1 LLSSS
6 GNTPA
11 GRNSRSEPP
20 TPKNIAGTVY
30 VCGQGIISGI
40 RLILGGTQFIGRTLA
55 KLALSDGWQVTTFA
69 FRTAASRL
77 PGGTA
82 RSLAA
87 AAASTE
93 FDWLIKDSRDEA
105 FNEAGPYVGTP
116 VLRIGGTALFG
127 PVITPAPRGE
137 AAGRLWDGRSW
148 SPGRTAS
155 SSSSGAG
162 PQAVL

>member
-1 LLSSS
+1 M
-6 GNTPA
+6 
-11 GRNSRSEPP
+11 
-20 TPKNIAGTVY
+20 
-30 VCGQGIISGI
+30 
-40 RLILGGTQFIGRTLA
+40 RLILGGTQFLGRTLA

-82 RSLAA
+82 RLLAA

-93 FDWLIKDSRDEA
+93 FEWLVKDSRDEA
-105 FNEAGPYVGTP
+105 FNEAGLDVGTP

-127 PVITPAPRGE
+127 PGITPAPRGE

-155 SSSSGAG
+155 SSSCGAA
-162 PQAVL
+162 PQAVLRVSAHHSPADAGPGRDPAPLAAGCVQQGPVSRSGTTR